1 MTVDINIDG
10 NETDIRFISI
20 GNKFTFNITF

>member
-1 MTVDINIDG
+1 MTVDINIDN

-20 GNKFTFNITF
+20 GNKFTFNIKF